1 MRNDLPSGLLLAT
14 LLGFANTSWSQT
26 PAADS
31 SSATP
36 AASGS
41 PASAADASRDAS
53 SGSPSRTNQLI
64 ENISHDEGGARIEER
79 RYGGQTQSIT
89 VIPKGNMPA
98 YDVQPGSGV
107 RTWKI
112 LGF

>member
-14 LLGFANTSWSQT
+14 LLAFANTSWSQT
-26 PAADS
+26 AAADS
-31 SSATP
+31 ALASP
-36 AASGS
+36 AAAGS
-41 PASAADASRDAS
+41 PASTADASRDAS

-89 VIPKGNMPA
+89 VIPRGNMPA